1 MGFALGVPYKS
12 VTIVFFF
19 LISKQTFIDKKRKAP
34 LSTQVVYTGEP
45 KLTYENPTKTTKTKP

>member
-45 KLTYENPTKTTKTKP
+45 YENPTKTTKTKP